1 MNQNT
6 NCPRSPALLPL
17 VNFEHINNCSTEQNW
32 WAFLPTVAED
42 AWSRETQAEETAKV
56 IEHSNAVPAGL
67 RMVNKCSDVR
77 TFTAAAKA
85 RADQHAVI
93 ICWET
98 TCSDHLSEDSMQW
111 VQI

>member
-6 NCPRSPALLPL
+6 NCPQIPAS
-17 VNFEHINNCSTEQNW
+17 VNFEHIKSCSTEQNW
-32 WAFLPTVAED
+32 WAFQLLPTIAED
-42 AWSRETQAEETAKV
+42 AWSCETQAEETAKM
-56 IEHSNAVPAGL
+56 IEDSNAVPAGL
-67 RMVNKCSDVR
+67 RMVNKCPDVR

-98 TCSDHLSEDSMQW
+98 TYSDYLWGDSMQW
-111 VQI
+111 AQI